1 MIQIVKSKNGFM
13 VANVSKGGEL
23 LKSSEVLN
31 SKQSC
36 WKNIVSELK
45 NCYSGD
51 KFWALVQDSTKK
63 VPVVYSVGPK
73 RVVMNNV
80 KPQKIYVV
88 KSKR

>member
-1 MIQIVKSKNGFM
+1 MIQIVNAKNGFM
-13 VANVSKGGEL
+13 VVSVSKGGEPL
-23 LKSSEVLN
+23 RTSEILN

-45 NCYSGD
+45 NCYGGD
-51 KFWALVQDSTKK
+51 RVWALVQDSTKK